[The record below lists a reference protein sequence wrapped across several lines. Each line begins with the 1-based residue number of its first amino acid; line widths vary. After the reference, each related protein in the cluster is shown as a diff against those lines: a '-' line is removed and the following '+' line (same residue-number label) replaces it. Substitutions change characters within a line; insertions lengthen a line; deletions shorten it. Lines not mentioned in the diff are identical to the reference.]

1 MEILHYPRLDTIIM
15 VEESLKKLNFYP
27 TKKQLWQSLPKQ
39 VQYQTFKIIID
50 YLVSSGKILI
60 DKRKLFGFIIQNN

>member
-60 DKRKLFGFIIQNN
+60 DKRKLFGFIIQN